1 MQKTY
6 YQIIAIDIPKDNESV
21 HGEYLVDKMQ
31 TVCFFYDTALNALS
45 YVETMKDH
53 KTQILIREIS
63 VFSDCSHYNLSITYK
78 ELLEKVKVEVFYL
91 NEKNE
96 RDMLI
101 EASKKNNDKD

>member
-6 YQIIAIDIPKDNESV
+6 YQIIAIDIPKDRESI

-45 YVETMKDH
+45 YIETLKDH
-53 KTQILIREIS
+53 KTEILVREIS

-78 ELLEKVKVEVFYL
+78 ELLEKVKIEVDDL
-91 NEKNE
+91 ADKNAKKEKNE
-96 RDMLI
+96 D
-101 EASKKNNDKD
+101 